1 MPVIPELSQ
10 MLARS
15 GLFGG
20 NLGLPLMHL
29 RGFPSPVSVGK
40 KGQGDGL
47 PGAGDVDFKQPL
59 ESKLGTPRREM
70 KALAPLAGGAGRLFL
85 GLVFGWGWVWLR
97 GLELYRAADIRRPG
111 PSMNSFSKR
120 IGWPR
125 NDQKTER

>member
-1 MPVIPELSQ
+1 MPAIPVLSQ
-10 MLARS
+10 MHCPQWAP
-15 GLFGG
+15 GG

-85 GLVFGWGWVWLR
+85 GLVFLVGFG
-97 GLELYRAADIRRPG
+97 
-111 PSMNSFSKR
+111 
-120 IGWPR
+120 
-125 NDQKTER
+125 